1 MLLDREY
8 GRRKWRPRLKP
19 VEELV
24 FTILSQNTTDINAER
39 SLKSLKERFPS
50 WDDVARAPAGSIAAA
65 IRSGGLADAKG
76 RYIRETLRG
85 LLDEH
90 GNLGLDFLKKMDDR
104 EALDYLTRFPGV
116 GIKTASCVLLF
127 ALGRPVMAVDTHVHR
142 VARRL
147 GFLSRGGRGPAHG
160 VLAAITPDEDVYSL
174 HVNLVTHGRRV
185 CKARRPRC
193 RQCVLAQLCPSA
205 GEHDI

>member
-1 MLLDREY
+1 MLDREY
-8 GRRKWRPRLKP
+8 GRRQWQPRLKP

-50 WDDVARAPAGSIAAA
+50 WEDVARAPAASIAAA

-76 RYIRETLRG
+76 RYIGETLRG

-90 GNLGLDFLKKMDDR
+90 GNLGLDFLKKMGNR
-104 EALDYLTRFPGV
+104 EALDYLTHFPGV

-127 ALGRPVMAVDTHVHR
+127 ALGRPVMPVDTHVHR

-147 GFLSRGGRGPAHG
+147 GFLSRGGRSPAHA
-160 VLAAITPDEDVYSL
+160 VLAAITPDEDIYSL
-174 HVNLVTHGRRV
+174 HVNLVAHGRRV

-193 RQCVLAQLCPSA
+193 RQCVLAPLCPSA